1 MLRVSPPASTTRR
14 EFLKAAGIAGA
25 GLTIGVSLF
34 PAGVAAGAADRSIGK
49 VKSVFAP
56 NAFVRI
62 NPDNSIA
69 VVIKHLEMGQGTYTG
84 LATLV
89 AEELD
94 AAWSQIV
101 AEGAPADASRYNN
114 LLMGPT
120 QGTGG
125 STAIANSF
133 EQMRRAG
140 AVAKAMLVAAAAVQ
154 WDVPASEISVRE
166 GVVSHRSS
174 GRSATFGELSE
185 LAAKQPVPDPQS
197 LMLKDPKNFR
207 YIGKSLPRKDVG
219 KTDGTAM
226 FTQDIRIAGML
237 SAVVLHPPRF
247 GATVKSV
254 RDRRARDSAG
264 VVDVLQIPSGVAV
277 LATDFW
283 SARKGRDLLEVDW
296 DETKAVRRGS
306 ADLLDEYRSLA
317 GQAGLAARNDGDAAA
332 ALSGA
337 ARVVEATYEFPY
349 LAHATMEPM
358 NCVVQVSDGACEIWN
373 GAQLHTV
380 DQALVAEVLGIA
392 DTQVKINTLY
402 AGGSFGRR
410 ANPHSDYVVEAAH
423 IAKAKKG
430 TPVKLV
436 WTREDDTRAGYFR
449 PMYVHRIRGAL
460 DADGNPLAWEQ
471 RIVGQSILAGTLFE
485 QFAVQDGIDASS
497 VEGAS
502 TLPYRIPNLRVDLHT
517 VDSGIPV
524 QWWRSVGHTHTAYS
538 TETFIDELAAA
549 AGRDPVEFRTAL
561 LKDHPRHL
569 GVLKLAAEKAGWGS
583 DLPEGHARGVAVHE
597 SFNSFVAQ
605 VAEVSLQGESGF
617 KVERVVC
624 AVDCGIAVNPDVI
637 VAQMESGIGY
647 GLSPL
652 LMSEITLDDGKV
664 VQSNFHDYQVLRINQ
679 MPKIEVHIVP
689 SAEPPTGVGEPGT
702 PVIGPAVANALF
714 AATGKPF
721 HRLPLRLGEA
731 ASAPA

>member
-1 MLRVSPPASTTRR
+1 MTTAKPLESPGRR
-14 EFLKAAGIAGA
+14 DFLKAIGIAGA
-25 GLTIGVSLF
+25 GLTIGIPLSRS
-34 PAGVAAGAADRSIGK
+34 ARGAAGAAHAATANG
-49 VKSVFAP
+49 VFAP

-62 NPDNSIA
+62 NPDNSIN

-94 AAWSQIV
+94 ADWDQIV
-101 AEGAPADASRYNN
+101 AESAPADVTLYNN

-133 EQMRRAG
+133 DQMRRAG
-140 AVAKAMLVAAAAVQ
+140 ATARAMLVAAAADK
-154 WDVPASEISVRE
+154 WDVPASDITVQN
-166 GVVSHRSS
+166 GILSHKAS
-174 GRSATFGELSE
+174 GRSASFGEMSSR
-185 LAAKQPVPDPQS
+185 AAEQPVPDPQS
-197 LMLKDPKNFR
+197 LTLKAPKNFR
-207 YIGKSLPRKDVG
+207 YIGKSMSRKDVG
-219 KTDGTAM
+219 KTDGTAI
-226 FTQDIRIAGML
+226 FTQDLKLPGML
-237 SAVVLHPPRF
+237 TAVVLHPPRF
-247 GATVKSV
+247 GAKVASI
-254 RDRRARDSAG
+254 RDQRTRDSSG

-277 LATDFW
+277 VARDFW
-283 SARKGRDLLEVDW
+283 SAKKGRDLLEVDW
-296 DETKAVRRGS
+296 DESNALKRGS
-306 ADLLDEYRSLA
+306 AELFEEYRSLA
-317 GQAGLAARNDGDAAA
+317 DRPGLVARNDGDAAA
-332 ALSGA
+332 VLAGA
-337 ARVVEATYEFPY
+337 AKIIEATYEFPF

-358 NCVVQVSDGACEIWN
+358 NCVVLVTDRSCEIWN
-373 GAQLHTV
+373 GAQLHTT
-380 DQALVAEVLGIA
+380 DQALVAAVLGIP
-392 DTQVKINTLY
+392 DRQVKINTLY

-410 ANPHSDYVVEAAH
+410 ANPHSDYVVEATH
-423 IAKAKKG
+423 IAKEKKG

-449 PMYVHRIRGAL
+449 PMYVHRIRAGL
-460 DADGNPLAWEQ
+460 DKDGNPLAWEQ

-485 QFAVQDGIDASS
+485 EFMVKDGVDASS

-502 TLPYRIPNLRVDLHT
+502 TLPYRIPNLHVDLHT
-517 VDSGIPV
+517 VDAGVPV

-538 TETFIDELAAA
+538 TETFVDELAAA

-569 GVLKLAAEKAGWGS
+569 GVLKLAAEKAGWGTK
-583 DLPEGHARGVAVHE
+583 LPKGRARGIAVHE
-597 SFNSFVAQ
+597 SFNSFVAE
-605 VAEVSLQGESGF
+605 VAEVSLQENGGF
-617 KVERVVC
+617 RVERVVC

-652 LMSEITLDDGKV
+652 LMSEITLDAGKV

-679 MPKIEVHIVP
+679 MPEIEVHIVP

-702 PVIGPAVANALF
+702 PPIAPAVANALF
-714 AATGKPF
+714 AATGKTF
-721 HRLPLRLGEA
+721 HSLPLRLEGA
-731 ASAPA
+731 AAG

>member
-1 MLRVSPPASTTRR
+1 MLRAKSVESTTRR
-14 EFLKAAGIAGA
+14 EFLKAVGLAGA
-25 GLTIGVSLF
+25 GLTIGISLS
-34 PAGVAAGAADRSIGK
+34 PAGAAADARTPFTA
-49 VKSVFAP
+49 KSKGAFVP
-56 NAFVRI
+56 NAFIRI
-62 NPDNSIA
+62 NPDSSIA

-94 AAWSQIV
+94 ADWSRIV
-101 AEGAPADASRYNN
+101 AESAPADVSRYNN

-140 AVAKAMLVAAAAVQ
+140 AVAKAMLVAAAAEK
-154 WDVPASEISVRE
+154 WGVPASGITVQD
-166 GVVSHRSS
+166 GIVSHEGS
-174 GRSATFGELSE
+174 GRSATFGELSA

-197 LMLKDPKNFR
+197 VTLKDPKDFR

-219 KTDGTAM
+219 KTDGTAI
-226 FTQDIRIAGML
+226 FTQDIRMAGML
-237 SAVVLHPPRF
+237 TAVVLHPPRF
-247 GATVKSV
+247 GAKVKAV
-254 RDRRARDSAG
+254 RDRQARDSSG
-264 VVDVLQIPSGVAV
+264 VVDVLKIPSGVAV

-283 SARKGRDLLEVDW
+283 SAKKGRDLLQVDW
-296 DETKAVRRGS
+296 DESGAVRRS
-306 ADLLDEYRSLA
+306 STNLLDEYKALA
-317 GQAGLAARNDGDAAA
+317 DKPGLAARNDGDAAA
-332 ALSGA
+332 ALAGA
-337 ARVVEATYEFPY
+337 AKVIEATYEFPY

-358 NCVVQVSDGACEIWN
+358 NCVVQMNEGSCEIWN

-380 DQALVAEVLGIA
+380 DQALVASLLGIPA
-392 DTQVKINTLY
+392 EQVTINTLY

-410 ANPHSDYVVEAAH
+410 ANPHSDYVVEATH
-423 IAKAKKG
+423 IARAKKG

-449 PMYVHRIRGAL
+449 PMYVHKIRGAL
-460 DADGNPLAWEQ
+460 DADGNPVAWEQ
-471 RIVGQSILAGTLFE
+471 RVVGQSILAGTLFE
-485 QFAVQDGIDASS
+485 EFAVKDGIDASS

-502 TLPYRIPNLRVDLHT
+502 TLPYKMPNLRVDLHT
-517 VDSGIPV
+517 VDAGVPV

-561 LKDHPRHL
+561 LQDHPRHL
-569 GVLKLAAEKAGWGS
+569 GVLKLAAEKANWGS
-583 DLPEGHARGVAVHE
+583 PLPEGRARGIAVHE
-597 SFNSFVAQ
+597 SFSSFVAQ
-605 VAEVSLQGESGF
+605 VAEISLQGDGGF
-617 KVERVVC
+617 RVERVVC

-652 LMSEITLDDGKV
+652 LMSKITLDDGKV

-679 MPKIEVHIVP
+679 MPEIEVHIVP

-721 HRLPLRLGEA
+721 HRMPLRMEKA
-731 ASAPA
+731 VPS

>member
-1 MLRVSPPASTTRR
+1 MFRAKPLESTTRR
-14 EFLKAAGIAGA
+14 EFLKAVGVAGA
-25 GLTIGVSLF
+25 GLTIGMSLS
-34 PAGVAAGAADRSIGK
+34 PAAAAAQAGRPSIGK
-49 VKSVFAP
+49 SNGVFAP
-56 NAFVRI
+56 NAFIRI
-62 NPDNSIA
+62 HPDSSITLI
-69 VVIKHLEMGQGTYTG
+69 IKHLEMGQGTYTG
-84 LATLV
+84 LATLL

-94 AAWSQIV
+94 ADWNKIV
-101 AEGAPADASRYNN
+101 AEGAPADVSRYNN

-140 AVAKAMLVAAAAVQ
+140 AVAKAMLVAAAAAK
-154 WDVPASEISVRE
+154 WDVPASTITVQDGIVRHEIS
-166 GVVSHRSS
+166 
-174 GRSATFGELSE
+174 GRRATFGELSA
-185 LAAKQPVPDPQS
+185 LAAEQPVPDPQS
-197 LMLKDPKNFR
+197 VTLKDPRDFR
-207 YIGKSLPRKDVG
+207 YIGTSLPRKDVG
-219 KTDGTAM
+219 KTDGTAI
-226 FTQDIRIAGML
+226 FTQDIRMAGML
-237 SAVVLHPPRF
+237 TAVVLHPPRF
-247 GATVKSV
+247 GAKAKTI
-254 RDRRARDSAG
+254 RDQQARDSSG
-264 VVDVLQIPSGVAV
+264 VVDVLRIPSGVAV

-283 SARKGRDLLEVDW
+283 SAKKGRDLLKVDW
-296 DETKAVRRGS
+296 DESEALRKSSTN
-306 ADLLDEYRSLA
+306 LMDEYKLLA
-317 GQAGLAARNDGDAAA
+317 GKPGPAARNDGDAGA
-332 ALSGA
+332 ALAGA
-337 ARVVEATYEFPY
+337 AKVIEATYEFPY

-358 NCVVQVSDGACEIWN
+358 NCVVQVSEGSCDIWN

-380 DQALVAEVLGIA
+380 DQALVASVLGIPA
-392 DTQVKINTLY
+392 ERVTINTLY

-410 ANPHSDYVVEAAH
+410 ANPHSDYVVEATH

-460 DADGNPLAWEQ
+460 DADGNPVAWEQ
-471 RIVGQSILAGTLFE
+471 RVVGQSILAGTLFE
-485 QFAVQDGIDASS
+485 EFAVKDGIDASS

-502 TLPYRIPNLRVDLHT
+502 TLPYKVPNLRVDLHT
-517 VDSGIPV
+517 VDAGVPV

-538 TETFIDELAAA
+538 TETFIDELAAG

-561 LKDHPRHL
+561 LQDHPRHL
-569 GVLKLAAEKAGWGS
+569 GVLKLAAEKANWGS
-583 DLPEGHARGVAVHE
+583 PLPEGRARGIAVHE

-605 VAEVSLQGESGF
+605 VAEVSLQGDGGF
-617 KVERVVC
+617 RVERVVC

-679 MPKIEVHIVP
+679 MPEIEVYIVP

-721 HRLPLRLGEA
+721 HRLPLRMEKA
-731 ASAPA
+731 VPS

>member
-1 MLRVSPPASTTRR
+1 MLQSKSGEWTSRR
-14 EFLKAAGIAGA
+14 EFLKAIGIAGA
-25 GLTIGVSLF
+25 GLTVGVSLS
-34 PAGVAAGAADRSIGK
+34 PLGAAAEAGANPSKGRTHASFI
-49 VKSVFAP
+49 P
-56 NAFVRI
+56 NAFIRI
-62 NPDNSIA
+62 NKDNSIN

-94 AAWSQIV
+94 ADWDQII

-133 EQMRRAG
+133 EQMRIAG
-140 AVAKAMLVAAAAVQ
+140 AAAKAMLVAAAAKQWNVQ
-154 WDVPASEISVRE
+154 AEEITTAA
-166 GVVSHRSS
+166 GVARHAAS
-174 GRSATFGELSE
+174 GRSSTYGELSS
-185 LAAKQPVPDPQS
+185 LAAEQPVPDPQS
-197 LMLKDPKNFR
+197 LTLKEAKDFR
-207 YIGKSLPRKDVG
+207 YIGKSMSRKDVG
-219 KTDGTAM
+219 KTDGTAI
-226 FTQDIRIAGML
+226 FTQDVKMDGML
-237 SAVVLHPPRF
+237 TALTLHPPRF
-247 GATVKSV
+247 GARVKAV
-254 RDRRARDSAG
+254 RDQQTRDSSG
-264 VVDVLQIPSGVAV
+264 VVDVVQIPGGVAV

-283 SARKGRDLLEVDW
+283 SAKKGRDLLEVEW
-296 DETKAVRRGS
+296 DESAAVRHGTS
-306 ADLLDEYRSLA
+306 ELLEEYRALA
-317 GQAGLAARNDGDAAA
+317 AKPGQVARNDGDADT

-337 ARVVEATYEFPY
+337 AKVIDATYEFPY

-358 NCVVQVSDGACEIWN
+358 NCVVRVNDQSCEIWN

-380 DQALVAEVLGIA
+380 DQALVASVLGIQDA
-392 DTQVKINTLY
+392 QVTINTLY

-410 ANPHSDYVVEAAH
+410 ANPHSDYVVEAVH
-423 IAKAKKG
+423 IARAHKG
-430 TPVKLV
+430 SPVKLV

-449 PMYVHRIRGAL
+449 PMYVHRIRAGL
-460 DADGNPLAWEQ
+460 DANGDPVAWEQ
-471 RIVGQSILAGTLFE
+471 RVVGQSILTGTLFE
-485 QFAVQDGIDASS
+485 QFMQDGLDSSS

-517 VDSGIPV
+517 VDPGIPV

-538 TETFIDELAAA
+538 TETFIDRLAAA
-549 AGRDPVEFRTAL
+549 AERDPVEFRTAL

-569 GVLKLAAEKAGWGS
+569 GVLKLAAEKANWGAA
-583 DLPEGHARGVAVHE
+583 LPPGRARGIAVHE
-597 SFNSFVAQ
+597 SFNSFVAE
-605 VAEVSLQGESGF
+605 VAEISLQKDGGF

-624 AVDCGIAVNPDVI
+624 AIDCGIAVNPDII

-679 MPKIEVHIVP
+679 MPEVEVHIVP
-689 SAEPPTGVGEPGT
+689 STEPPTGVGEPGT
-702 PVIGPAVANALF
+702 PPIAPAVANALF
-714 AATGKPF
+714 AATGKTF
-721 HRLPLRLGEA
+721 HRLPLRLDEGL
-731 ASAPA
+731 SV

>member
-1 MLRVSPPASTTRR
+1 MLRAKSVESTTRR
-14 EFLKAAGIAGA
+14 EFLKAVGIAGA
-25 GLTIGVSLF
+25 GLTIGISLS
-34 PAGVAAGAADRSIGK
+34 PAGAASEARTPSIGK
-49 VKSVFAP
+49 SNGVFAP
-56 NAFVRI
+56 NAFIRI
-62 NPDNSIA
+62 NQDSSIA

-94 AAWSQIV
+94 ADWSQIV
-101 AEGAPADASRYNN
+101 AESAPADVSRYNN

-140 AVAKAMLVAAAAVQ
+140 AVAKAMLIAAAAEE
-154 WDVPASEISVRE
+154 WNVPASGITVRD
-166 GVVSHRSS
+166 GVVSHASS
-174 GRSATFGELSE
+174 GQSATFGELSA

-197 LMLKDPKNFR
+197 VTLKDPKDFR

-219 KTDGTAM
+219 KTDGTAI
-226 FTQDIRIAGML
+226 FTQDIRMAGML
-237 SAVVLHPPRF
+237 TAVVLHPPRF
-247 GATVKSV
+247 GAKVKTV
-254 RDRRARDSAG
+254 RDRQARDSGG

-283 SARKGRDLLEVDW
+283 SAKKARDLLEVDW
-296 DETKAVRRGS
+296 DESEAERRS
-306 ADLLDEYRSLA
+306 STNLMDEYKALA
-317 GQAGLAARNDGDAAA
+317 DKPGLAARDDGDARA
-332 ALSGA
+332 ALAIA
-337 ARVVEATYEFPY
+337 AEVIEATYEFPY

-358 NCVVQVSDGACEIWN
+358 NCVVQVSEGSCEIWN

-380 DQALVAEVLGIA
+380 DQALVAAVLGIPA
-392 DTQVKINTLY
+392 EQVTINTLY

-410 ANPHSDYVVEAAH
+410 ANPHSDYVVEATH

-449 PMYVHRIRGAL
+449 PMYVHKIRGAL
-460 DADGNPLAWEQ
+460 DADGNPVAWEQ
-471 RIVGQSILAGTLFE
+471 RVVGQSILAGTLFE
-485 QFAVQDGIDASS
+485 EFAVKDGIDASS

-502 TLPYRIPNLRVDLHT
+502 TLPYKVPNLRVDLHT
-517 VDSGIPV
+517 VEAGVPV

-561 LKDHPRHL
+561 LQDHPRHL
-569 GVLKLAAEKAGWGS
+569 GVLKLAAEKANWGS
-583 DLPEGHARGVAVHE
+583 PLPEGRARGIAVHE
-597 SFNSFVAQ
+597 SFSSFVAQ
-605 VAEVSLQGESGF
+605 VAEVSLQGDGGF
-617 KVERVVC
+617 RVERVVC

-679 MPKIEVHIVP
+679 MPEIEVHIVP

-702 PVIGPAVANALF
+702 PVIAPAVANALF

-721 HRLPLRLGEA
+721 HRLPLRMEKA
-731 ASAPA
+731 VPS

>member
-1 MLRVSPPASTTRR
+1 MLRAKPLESPSRR
-14 EFLKAAGIAGA
+14 EFLKVIGIAGA
-25 GLTIGVSLF
+25 GLTIGVSLSR
-34 PAGVAAGAADRSIGK
+34 PGSAAEVRRAASRETDGAF
-49 VKSVFAP
+49 VP
-56 NAFVRI
+56 NAFIRI
-62 NPDNSIA
+62 NPDNSVA

-94 AAWSQIV
+94 ADWNQIV
-101 AEGAPADASRYNN
+101 AESAPADASRYNN

-140 AVAKAMLVAAAAVQ
+140 AVAKAMLVAAAAEE
-154 WDVPASEISVRE
+154 WGVPAAEITVQN
-166 GVVSHRSS
+166 GVVSHGSS
-174 GRSATFGELSE
+174 GNRATFGELSA
-185 LAAKQPVPDPQS
+185 LAAGQPAPDPAS
-197 LMLKDPKNFR
+197 LTLKDPKNFR

-219 KTDGTAM
+219 KIDGTAI
-226 FTQDIRIAGML
+226 FTQDIRMAGML
-237 SAVVLHPPRF
+237 TAVVLHPPRF
-247 GATVKSV
+247 GAKVKTV
-254 RDRRARDSAG
+254 RDRQARDSAG
-264 VVDVLQIPSGVAV
+264 VVDVLQIPGGVAV

-283 SARKGRDLLEVDW
+283 SAKKGRDLLEVEW
-296 DETKAVRRGS
+296 DESEAVRYS
-306 ADLLDEYRSLA
+306 SPKLLEEYTALADKP
-317 GQAGLAARNDGDAAA
+317 GLAARNDGDANA
-332 ALSGA
+332 ALSA
-337 ARVVEATYEFPY
+337 AAKVIEATYEFPY

-358 NCVVQVSDGACEIWN
+358 NCVVQVQDGSCEIWN

-380 DQALVAEVLGIA
+380 DQSLVASVLGIQPE
-392 DTQVKINTLY
+392 QVTINTLY

-423 IAKAKKG
+423 IARAKKG

-449 PMYVHRIRGAL
+449 PMYVHKIRGAL
-460 DADGNPLAWEQ
+460 DAEGNPLAWEQ
-471 RIVGQSILAGTLFE
+471 RVVGQSILAGTAFE
-485 QFAVQDGIDASS
+485 VFAIKDGIDASS

-502 TLPYRIPNLRVDLHT
+502 TLPYTVPNLRVDLHT
-517 VDSGIPV
+517 VDSGVPV

-549 AGRDPVEFRTAL
+549 ADKDPFEFRVGL

-569 GVLKLAAEKAGWGS
+569 GVLKLAAEKANWGS
-583 DLPEGHARGVAVHE
+583 PLPEGRARGIAVHE
-597 SFNSFVAQ
+597 SFSSFVAQ
-605 VAEVSLQGESGF
+605 VAEVSLQDDGGF
-617 KVERVVC
+617 RVERVVC

-664 VQSNFHDYQVLRINQ
+664 VQSNFHDYQVLRIEQ
-679 MPKIEVHIVP
+679 MPEIEVHIVP

-714 AATGKPF
+714 AATGRPF
-721 HRLPLRLGEA
+721 HRLPLRMEKTV
-731 ASAPA
+731 AS

>member
-1 MLRVSPPASTTRR
+1 MLSAKPLESTTRR
-14 EFLKAAGIAGA
+14 EFLKAVGVAGA
-25 GLTIGVSLF
+25 GLTLGISLS
-34 PAGVAAGAADRSIGK
+34 PAAAAVQAGRPSIGK
-49 VKSVFAP
+49 SNGAFAP
-56 NAFVRI
+56 NAFIRI
-62 NPDNSIA
+62 NPDSSIA

-84 LATLV
+84 LATLL

-94 AAWSQIV
+94 ADWSQIV

-140 AVAKAMLVAAAAVQ
+140 AVAKAMLVAAAAAK
-154 WDVPASEISVRE
+154 WDVPAATITVQDGIVR
-166 GVVSHRSS
+166 HAIS
-174 GRSATFGELSE
+174 GRRATFGELSV
-185 LAAKQPVPDPQS
+185 LAAGQPVPDPQS
-197 LMLKDPKNFR
+197 VTLKDPRDFR
-207 YIGKSLPRKDVG
+207 YIGKSLPRKDIG
-219 KTDGTAM
+219 KTDGTAI
-226 FTQDIRIAGML
+226 FTQDIRMADML
-237 SAVVLHPPRF
+237 TAVVLHPPRF
-247 GATVKSV
+247 GAKAKTI
-254 RDRRARDSAG
+254 RDQQARDSSG

-283 SARKGRDLLEVDW
+283 SAKKGRDLLEVDW
-296 DETKAVRRGS
+296 DESEAVRKS
-306 ADLLDEYRSLA
+306 STNLMDEYKVLA
-317 GQAGLAARNDGDAAA
+317 GKPGPAARNDGDAGA
-332 ALSGA
+332 ALAGA
-337 ARVVEATYEFPY
+337 AKVIEATYEFPY

-358 NCVVQVSDGACEIWN
+358 NCVVQVSEGSCEIWN

-380 DQALVAEVLGIA
+380 DQALVASVLGIRA
-392 DTQVKINTLY
+392 EQVTINTLY

-410 ANPHSDYVVEAAH
+410 ANPHSDYVVEATH

-460 DADGNPLAWEQ
+460 DADGNPVAWEQ
-471 RIVGQSILAGTLFE
+471 RVVGQSILAGTPFE
-485 QFAVQDGIDASS
+485 EFAVKDGIDASS

-502 TLPYRIPNLRVDLHT
+502 TLPYKVPNLRVDLHT
-517 VDSGIPV
+517 VDAGVPV

-561 LKDHPRHL
+561 LQDHPRHL
-569 GVLKLAAEKAGWGS
+569 GVLKLAAEKANWGS
-583 DLPEGHARGVAVHE
+583 PLPEGRARGIAVHE

-605 VAEVSLQGESGF
+605 VAEVSLQDDGGF
-617 KVERVVC
+617 RVERVVC

-679 MPKIEVHIVP
+679 MPAIEVHIVP

-721 HRLPLRLGEA
+721 HRLPLRMEKA
-731 ASAPA
+731 VAS

>member
-1 MLRVSPPASTTRR
+1 MLRAKPLESTNRR
-14 EFLKAAGIAGA
+14 EFLKAVGIAGA
-25 GLTIGVSLF
+25 GLTIGISLS
-34 PAGVAAGAADRSIGK
+34 PAGTAAEARRSSIAKANG
-49 VKSVFAP
+49 VFSP
-56 NAFVRI
+56 NAFIRI

-94 AAWSQIV
+94 ADWSQIV
-101 AEGAPADASRYNN
+101 AEGAPADVSRYNN
-114 LLMGPT
+114 LLMGPN

-140 AVAKAMLVAAAAVQ
+140 AVAKAMLVAAAAGE
-154 WDVPASEISVRE
+154 WNVPASGITVKN
-166 GVVSHRSS
+166 GVLSHESS
-174 GRSATFGELSE
+174 GRSATFGELSA
-185 LAAKQPVPDPQS
+185 LAAEQPVPDPES
-197 LMLKDPKNFR
+197 VTLKDPADFR
-207 YIGKSLPRKDVG
+207 YIGKSMSRKDVG
-219 KTDGTAM
+219 KTDGTAI
-226 FTQDIRIAGML
+226 FTQDLRMPGML
-237 SAVVLHPPRF
+237 TAVVLHPPRF
-247 GATVKSV
+247 GARVKAV
-254 RDRRARDSAG
+254 RDRRARDSGG

-277 LATDFW
+277 LAADFW
-283 SARKGRDLLEVDW
+283 SAKKGRDLLEVDW
-296 DETKAVRRGS
+296 DESKAVRHS
-306 ADLLDEYRSLA
+306 STNLVDEYRALA
-317 GQAGLAARNDGDAAA
+317 DKSGPAARNDGDAGA
-332 ALSGA
+332 ALAGA
-337 ARVVEATYEFPY
+337 AKVIEATYEFPY

-358 NCVVQVSDGACEIWN
+358 NCVVQVSDGSCEIWN

-380 DQALVAEVLGIA
+380 DQALVASVLGIPA
-392 DTQVKINTLY
+392 EQVTINTLY

-410 ANPHSDYVVEAAH
+410 ANPQSDYVVEATH
-423 IAKAKKG
+423 IARAKKG

-449 PMYVHRIRGAL
+449 PMYVHKIRGAL
-460 DADGNPLAWEQ
+460 DAEGNPVAWEQ
-471 RIVGQSILAGTLFE
+471 RVVGQSILAGTIFE
-485 QFAVQDGIDASS
+485 EFAVKDGIDASS

-502 TLPYRIPNLRVDLHT
+502 TLPYKVPNLRVDLHT
-517 VDSGIPV
+517 VDGGVPV

-538 TETFIDELAAA
+538 TETFVDQLAAA

-561 LKDHPRHL
+561 LQDHPRHL
-569 GVLKLAAEKAGWGS
+569 GVLKLAAEKAGWGAP
-583 DLPEGHARGVAVHE
+583 LPEGRARGVAVHE

-605 VAEVSLQGESGF
+605 VAEVSLQSDGGF
-617 KVERVVC
+617 RVERVVC
-624 AVDCGIAVNPDVI
+624 AVDCGVAVNPDVI

-679 MPKIEVHIVP
+679 MPEIEVHIVP
-689 SAEPPTGVGEPGT
+689 STEPPTGVGEPAT

-721 HRLPLRLGEA
+721 HRLPLKMEKAA
-731 ASAPA
+731 AS